1 MGKIKL
7 KSNNISTNKNP
18 HNNDDD
24 IYCYPVLKSR
34 KQELEDRLRKR
45 EFPGLDDDL
54 HKLLVKSN
62 ATLIKSEEHLP
73 TTTTSSVNN
82 KQTLSRQDL
91 DQQQRESWNR
101 VQNRYWTWK

>member
-1 MGKIKL
+1 MGSSIKQKEKI
-7 KSNNISTNKNP
+7 NKNP
-18 HNNDDD
+18 DDD
-24 IYCYPVLKSR
+24 IYCYPVWKTRTQKLA
-34 KQELEDRLRKR
+34 DRRRER

-62 ATLIKSEEHLP
+62 ATLVRSEEHLP
-73 TTTTSSVNN
+73 TTSSVND